1 MTAPL
6 PAASFTQLLRTI
18 RRRGALVAAVALVAA
33 GAAAA
38 WAARAPKRYRATA
51 TLLIERPLP
60 TDMGIASPLGG
71 LQEQNRFSSTQWQIL
86 RSRTVLESL
95 AHALDLSTWPEF
107 AGCDATERL
116 DDLAEQLEVEPRGE
130 SALVDVSFVALD
142 PARAARL
149 VNELCDAYLAHVATR
164 EKEHVQRDLSAIELE
179 LPRLL
184 AQRDLGRSAV
194 EKFKQENAYL
204 TFDGREELL
213 QEELKQQSRIVQ
225 EAREQSDALE
235 ARRSVIVDADPDE
248 DGAALAKALDLV
260 PRSETLQKL
269 IEFEA
274 RRAELAGMQGTRTAQ
289 IDALD
294 AEIANLRDSI
304 EEDRQDAIDALV
316 FKCDIAKQAVAHAEE
331 RLAEL
336 RATAAELDKAK
347 SHYATLATAVAD
359 ASALYERLTQ
369 RRDELLVLEA
379 RSGTA
384 SRIFVQDRAVAPA
397 LPCAPRPVA
406 VVALALLLGLLL
418 GGAGAVVLA
427 RFDDRVGAIEELEA
441 SLETRSIAR
450 IPHLPLRSGAQAEI
464 EWLCKPAT
472 FPADEFRKLFL
483 TLGGDQGGAGR
494 ARVVG
499 VLSAVPREGK
509 TLVATG
515 LAIAAARAGFST
527 ILVDG
532 DLKRPRIHEVFS
544 LDGEVGILDHLA
556 GKTPIDA
563 IVHATRF
570 DNLSV
575 LPAGTP
581 TPDLERLAQPRALAR
596 LVEQLRGR
604 YQVVVIDTSPTL
616 LSADA
621 FVFARSADERVL
633 VASASSSKVGP
644 LRQAMAQLRH
654 LGIEVRGTVIN
665 RFAEPAAP
673 YGAYGY
679 LQSPANGR
687 KARRATAVNGHDD
700 SAASAAEEAVEAG
713 ASSES

>member
-1 MTAPL
+1 M
-6 PAASFTQLLRTI
+6 LRTI

-33 GAAAA
+33 GTAAA
-38 WAARAPKRYRATA
+38 WATRAPKKFRATA
-51 TLLIERPLP
+51 SLLIERPLP
-60 TDMGIASPLGG
+60 TDMGIASPTGG

-86 RSRTVLESL
+86 RSRTVLEAL
-95 AHALDLSTWPEF
+95 AAKLDLSAWPEF
-107 AGCDATERL
+107 TGRDAGERL
-116 DDLAEQLEVEPRGE
+116 DDLAEQIEVEPRGE
-130 SALVDVSFVALD
+130 SALVDVSFVGFDAT
-142 PARAARL
+142 RAARL
-149 VNELCDAYLAHVATR
+149 VNALCDAYLAHVATR

-235 ARRSVIVDADPDE
+235 SRRSVILDSDPDD
-248 DGAALAKALDLV
+248 DGPALAKALDLT
-260 PRSETLQKL
+260 PRTETLQKL
-269 IEFEA
+269 VEFEA

-289 IDALD
+289 LDALD
-294 AEIANLRDSI
+294 TEIATLRDSI
-304 EEDRQDAIDALV
+304 DEDRQDAIDALV
-316 FKCDIAKQAVAHAEE
+316 LKCDIARQSVALAEA

-336 RATAAELDKAK
+336 RTTAAELDKAK
-347 SHYATLATAVAD
+347 SHYATLATSVAD
-359 ASALYERLTQ
+359 ASNLYERLTQ

-406 VVALALLLGLLL
+406 IVGVALLLGLLL
-418 GGAGAVVLA
+418 GGAGAIVLA

-441 SLETRSIAR
+441 SLETSSIAR
-450 IPHLPLRSGAQAEI
+450 IPHLPLRAGVQAEV
-464 EWLCKPAT
+464 EWLTRPAA

-483 TLGGDQGGAGR
+483 TLGGDQGTPDH
-494 ARVVG
+494 ARVVA

-515 LAIAAARAGFST
+515 LAIAASRAGFPT

-532 DLKRPRIHEVFS
+532 DLKRPRVHEVFS

-556 GKTPIDA
+556 GRTPIDA

-570 DNLSV
+570 ENLSV

-596 LVEQLRGR
+596 LVEQLRKR

-616 LSADA
+616 LSADS
-621 FVFARSADERVL
+621 FVFARSADERIL

-644 LRQAMAQLRH
+644 LRQAMGQLRH

-673 YGAYGY
+673 YGAYEY
-679 LQSPANGR
+679 VPAEPGR
-687 KARRATAVNGHDD
+687 RKVRPAAARANDAATTH
-700 SAASAAEEAVEAG
+700 ASAEPVEAG
-713 ASSES
+713 ASTES